1 MSHLA
6 PPPQPLG
13 SPSRRGAGP
22 AGSRTGGRTRRPVLA
37 GATIALMVAGLQ
49 SWFEAV
55 DRPSNS
61 SGDWPGLEVVIVGG
75 PLALVASAVALRLC
89 GARSALLHL
98 AALVGALQ
106 VVGPLLGRLDPPL
119 FVWALLVGSLVC
131 LTLACEARGD
141 LRRTMGGAR

>member
-1 MSHLA
+1 M
-6 PPPQPLG
+6 
-13 SPSRRGAGP
+13 
-22 AGSRTGGRTRRPVLA
+22 LA

-49 SWFEAV
+49 AWFAAV

-61 SGDWPGLEVVIVGG
+61 FGDWPGLEVVVVGG
-75 PLALVASAVALRLC
+75 PLALVASGVVLRLC

-119 FVWALLVGSLVC
+119 FVWAPLVGSLVC
-131 LTLACEARGD
+131 LTLTCEARSD
-141 LRRTMGGAR
+141 LRRATGGVR